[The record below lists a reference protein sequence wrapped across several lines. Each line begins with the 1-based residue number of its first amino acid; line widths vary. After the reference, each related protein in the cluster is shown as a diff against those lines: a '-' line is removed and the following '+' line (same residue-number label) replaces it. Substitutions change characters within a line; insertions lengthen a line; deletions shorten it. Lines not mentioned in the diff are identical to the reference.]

1 MILCLLRACSDAM
14 VRAGTT
20 QHPVTLPREVAV
32 QLRTS
37 QHSCDSSFLKYA
49 SEQRTL
55 NPRVRGS
62 SPWRRTRKVFTFDL
76 RLSSRLGLT
85 FRALGVGP
93 GWSWVAGWLPG
104 WRGCSGQQVV

>member
-37 QHSCDSSFLKYA
+37 QHSCDSSFPKYA

-55 NPRVRGS
+55 NPRVQRHWS
-62 SPWRRTRKVFTFDL
+62 SPLVTSLNLLAEARFKPRHAA
-76 RLSSRLGLT
+76 G
-85 FRALGVGP
+85 AAGP
-93 GWSWVAGWLPG
+93 WPSAETPTVHTDHHNCAHRP
-104 WRGCSGQQVV
+104 S